1 MANLGYLAPF
11 VPRFADAR
19 LLCIGDLMLDRYV
32 IGQVER
38 VSPEAPIPVVAIS
51 SMRSMAGATGNVA
64 RNIAALGG
72 EVSLIG
78 VVGDDEEG
86 RELIRLFSDD
96 TQIIP
101 NLITVPAR
109 ATTLKMRFVAS
120 GQQLLR
126 ADREVIQSIPEA
138 AEDQVLAAYEDEL
151 EDATLVVVSDY
162 AKGMLTDRVL
172 REVIALAKAAGK
184 PVIVDPKS
192 MRLRRYSG
200 ASIIKPNAREL
211 ARATGEPCSTEAEI
225 AAAAAHVFAD
235 ADIEALLITR
245 DESGMMLIER
255 DGEAMSLGSRAGE
268 VFDTSGAGD
277 TTIATLALGLAIG
290 LGRRDAVALA
300 NEAAGIA
307 VGKRGTAVVFPQ
319 ELTAALHATDLRD
332 AGLKIKDTAPAV
344 DQVEQWRAAGLRV
357 GFTNGVFDLIH
368 TGHVALLGEARAQ
381 CDRLIVG
388 LNTDASTKRL
398 KGDGRPKNPEMAR
411 AVVLASMQTVDMVVL
426 FDEDTPI
433 RLIEAFRPDVLIKG
447 SDYTAETVVG
457 ADFVQSYG
465 GRLHLAKLV
474 PDTSTTRMIAKIKRE
489 DPVD

>member
-1 MANLGYLAPF
+1 MATLGYLAPF
-11 VPRFADAR
+11 VPRFADVR

-32 IGQVER
+32 IGAVDR
-38 VSPEAPIPVVAIS
+38 ISPEAPIPVVAIS
-51 SMRSMAGATGNVA
+51 SMRSMAGASGNVA

-86 RELIRLFSDD
+86 RELIRLFSDNA
-96 TQIIP
+96 TIIP
-101 NLITVPAR
+101 NLITVPGR

-126 ADREVIQSIPEA
+126 ADREISQPIPKA
-138 AEDQVLAAYEDEL
+138 IEDQVIAAYEDEL
-151 EDATLVVVSDY
+151 EMAAIVVVSDY

-172 REVIALAKAAGK
+172 GEIIARANAAGK

-192 MRLRRYSG
+192 MRLGRYSG
-200 ASIIKPNAREL
+200 ATIVKPNAREL
-211 ARATGEPCSTEAEI
+211 ARATGAPCTSEGEI
-225 AAAAAHVFAD
+225 AAAAARVFAEVD
-235 ADIEALLITR
+235 ADALVVTR
-245 DESGMMLIER
+245 DEDGMMLIER
-255 DGEAMSLGSRAGE
+255 GGSAMSLSSRAGE

-277 TTIATLALGLAIG
+277 TTIATLALGLATG
-290 LGRRDAVALA
+290 LSLKDAVALA

-307 VGKRGTAVVFPQ
+307 VGKRGTAVVYPQ

-332 AGLKIKDTAPAV
+332 ASLKIKDVAPAI
-344 DQVEQWRAAGLRV
+344 DQVEQWRAAGLKV

-368 TGHVALLGEARAQ
+368 TGHVALLNEARAQ

-398 KGDGRPKNPEMAR
+398 KGEGRPKNPEMAR

-474 PDTSTTRMIAKIKRE
+474 PDVSTTRTIAKIKLE
-489 DPVD
+489 EKTV